1 LSAGSASATSR
12 SPRAT
17 WWSATRWWPSRRDPP
32 LLVSQ
37 RTDRLDSQIRQ
48 ELMDLLQR
56 EMKDPRLGFATITRV
71 ETARDLGHARVFVSV
86 LGSDAERERTMSA
99 LRVATP
105 WLRRKLGE
113 RLSLRHVPELS
124 VREDDSIASG
134 DRVLQIINE
143 LDLEPIERPS
153 DEAGEE

>member
-1 LSAGSASATSR
+1 M
-12 SPRAT
+12 
-17 WWSATRWWPSRRDPP
+17 
-32 LLVSQ
+32 SQ

-71 ETARDLGHARVFVSV
+71 ETARDLGHARVWVSV
-86 LGSDAERERTMSA
+86 LGSEIERERTMGA

-113 RLSLRHVPELS
+113 RLSLRHVPELT

-134 DRVLQIINE
+134 DRVLQIIQE
-143 LDLEPIERPS
+143 LSGEITEPPP
-153 DEAGEE
+153 DDAEEG